1 MSQPPVSLALILEH
15 EQKVW
20 QALVDGDAEL
30 DRQMLSDDFL
40 GVYPSGFSDR
50 LGHVAQLAD
59 GPSMSAFELSE
70 ARLMSLG
77 DDQVL
82 LAYRADYQPHV
93 AGPDDPWKAM
103 YISSLWSYRDGRWV
117 NVFSQDTPV
126 NEG

>member
-1 MSQPPVSLALILEH
+1 MSQSPVSLALILEH

-50 LGHVAQLAD
+50 SGHVAQLAA
-59 GPSMSAFELSE
+59 GPSMSAYELSE
-70 ARLMSLG
+70 ARLLPLG
-77 DDQVL
+77 NHQVL
-82 LAYRADYQPHV
+82 LAYRADYQPYD
-93 AGPDDPWKAM
+93 ASPEDPWKAM
-103 YISSLWSYRDGRWV
+103 YISSLWSFRNGRWV

-126 NEG
+126 SD